1 MNAFAPIR
9 VLGIDPGLGTTGY
22 GIIDSSGGQSKF
34 VECGLISTDTGQP
47 LAERLWHIQENLQ
60 KIIAQ
65 WHPQEASIEQIFYH
79 RNARSA
85 LLLGHS
91 RGVACAAVAA
101 AGLMVFEYTPRLVKL
116 SVTGYGNADKDQVA
130 DMVKR
135 ILSLGE
141 APAEDAADALA
152 NAICHSHRRQN
163 TRSAANL

>member
-22 GIIDSSGGQSKF
+22 GIIDSRGGQSTF
-34 VECGLISTDTGQP
+34 VECGLISTDTDQP

-65 WHPQEASIEQIFYH
+65 WHPQAASVEQIFYH